1 MLMLID
7 TPDPRYRSEPD
18 QPREPWSRR
27 HPTARVRL
35 PFIARGDL
43 HASAAYVVNSPLLI
57 FGLSM
62 VSMMLFFDAIL
73 ALLPTG
79 DGLWSHRQ

>member
-7 TPDPRYRSEPD
+7 TPDPRYRPEPD
-18 QPREPWSRR
+18 RPREPWGRR
-27 HPTARVRL
+27 HPTARVRV
-35 PFIARGDL
+35 PFVLAVVCML
-43 HASAAYVVNSPLLI
+43 AAYIVSSPLLI

-62 VSMMLFFDAIL
+62 ASTMLFFDAIL

>member
-35 PFIARGDL
+35 PAILAVL
-43 HASAAYVVNSPLLI
+43 CMVAAYIVTPPLLI

-62 VSMMLFFDAIL
+62 LSMTLFFDAIL

>member
-7 TPDPRYRSEPD
+7 TADPRYRREPE
-18 QPREPWSRR
+18 PRVPWSRR

-35 PFIARGDL
+35 PAILAVVL
-43 HASAAYVVNSPLLI
+43 MLSAYVVSSPLLI

>member
-7 TPDPRYRSEPD
+7 TPDTRYRSEPD
-18 QPREPWSRR
+18 QPRVPWSRR

-35 PFIARGDL
+35 PFILAVLCMAG
-43 HASAAYVVNSPLLI
+43 AYIFASPLVI

-62 VSMMLFFDAIL
+62 ASMTFFFDGIL

>member
-7 TPDPRYRSEPD
+7 TADPRYRSEPD
-18 QPREPWSRR
+18 QPRVPWSHR

-35 PFIARGDL
+35 PFILAVICMG
-43 HASAAYVVNSPLLI
+43 AAYVFSSPLVI
-57 FGLSM
+57 FGFSM
-62 VSMMLFFDAIL
+62 ASMMLFFDAIL

>member
-1 MLMLID
+1 MEPPP
-7 TPDPRYRSEPD
+7 PD
-18 QPREPWSRR
+18 
-27 HPTARVRL
+27 ARVRL
-35 PFIARGDL
+35 PFILA
-43 HASAAYVVNSPLLI
+43 ASSCSSAYVVSSPLLI